1 MIADENLKK
10 VIANMLKT
18 DAPSR
23 TKALEGPKLIKYMNA
38 DGNPV
43 TERPTGSTGT
53 AGTWLDMTDSD
64 SEP

>member
-1 MIADENLKK
+1 MLVDPQWDISITLK
-10 VIANMLKT
+10 
-18 DAPSR
+18 
-23 TKALEGPKLIKYMNA
+23 GPKLIKYMNA

-53 AGTWLDMTDSD
+53 GGAWLDMTTSDDDSD

>member
-1 MIADENLKK
+1 MLVDPQWDISITLK
-10 VIANMLKT
+10 
-18 DAPSR
+18 
-23 TKALEGPKLIKYMNA
+23 GPKLIKYMNA

-53 AGTWLDMTDSD
+53 AGTRLDMTDSD